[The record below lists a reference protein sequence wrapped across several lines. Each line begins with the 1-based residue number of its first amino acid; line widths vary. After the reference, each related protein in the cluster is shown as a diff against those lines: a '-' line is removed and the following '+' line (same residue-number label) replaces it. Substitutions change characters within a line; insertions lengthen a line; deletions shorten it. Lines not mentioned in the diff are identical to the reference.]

1 MDDAEIESDGVMEE
15 PGFPVL
21 LLSPKNM
28 VLFTTKND
36 FYCLFLQS
44 YIEAGAVMFGGE
56 EEGGE
61 EGEGEGGGGM
71 RSILFDRDE
80 VRRGKIYRVLARKW
94 RENDDSV
101 FD

>member
-1 MDDAEIESDGVMEE
+1 
-15 PGFPVL
+15 
-21 LLSPKNM
+21 
-28 VLFTTKND
+28 
-36 FYCLFLQS
+36 
-44 YIEAGAVMFGGE
+44 MFGGE
-56 EEGGE
+56 GEDEEE
-61 EGEGEGGGGM
+61 NGGGGM